1 MVFLDVCRVYLDT
14 RCAGRSVHQTT
25 AYARPALVLGS
36 SRGQSQRQRLGACT
50 LWAIVTFVRTEPG
63 AADFLRW
70 CQAYKVLH
78 LHCDPDELGR
88 EADEAGRGR
97 ASLGRR
103 MHGFERKVVRALQQL
118 FYNCAPCLPSANDL
132 AAV

>member
-14 RCAGRSVHQTT
+14 RCTARSVHQTT

-78 LHCDPDELGR
+78 LHCEP
-88 EADEAGRGR
+88 DEAGRGR
-97 ASLGRR
+97 ASLGGLGRR